1 MKRVFQVSEITTLC
15 NELKTLLN
23 GCKTHIANMKTYAD
37 QADEALAEVPSEV
50 RYYGAVSSV
59 SQLRSA
65 LKTEKI
71 EEALTK
77 LENCRQRACE
87 LIPAADS
94 DYAAQTRELMR
105 VTKNLQTLL
114 EEMEQFLIHTPLTTD
129 YSAFKKA
136 FEEVQAR
143 WNKVTENAA
152 TAVEK
157 LMANIKGA
165 ETICHAFSKDPVN
178 LSTGNFIYDRTDLEV
193 VGREP
198 FVFRRFYNA
207 INGRE
212 GVLGRDWNHNYEV
225 HLEFMDGE
233 AVLLREDGKE
243 ERFFWEKDR
252 YLSLFAS
259 EGTLEK
265 AEDGYTYRTR
275 EQKVYRFD
283 REGMCLETETLLG
296 SLVTFTYEE
305 GSPFRLVK
313 AEKDTG
319 EFFSFSYDAEGKLER
334 VQDHTGRSL
343 SYKYQ
348 GGLLKEVTLPDGNT
362 FRYGYTPQGKLEHVE
377 NQRGIV
383 TVENF
388 FDEEHRTTLQKFPDG
403 TQMSYV
409 YDAEKKTVELTERN
423 GSRVTY
429 VHDDKYR
436 DVKHIHS
443 NGEERFAYNQN
454 NQKTLYVDRLGNKT
468 QYAYDPAGNL
478 VRVIDALGNKTE
490 ILYGKKNQP
499 TGIRIN
505 GKDKLCGE
513 YDAQGRLVKTKD
525 ALGNEVEITYTVSG
539 WPQTIQQ
546 ADKSRISLSY
556 DARGNITAIEDAQGN
571 VTRYVYDA
579 LNRMVESTDGKGNV
593 TRYTYDVMGN
603 VTCVENAEGNC
614 QSYEYNASGK
624 VTKVTDFD
632 GASIQREYNV
642 LNRPSKIIDKEGR
655 ETLLAYDSMWNLAR
669 VTTPDGARTTYL
681 YNEENLLSRIKYA
694 DGAVVRYTY
703 DANGNRI
710 GEEDENGSKTTFVY
724 DALGRVVEV
733 NGEEGLHYAY
743 RYDGEGNLIEAKDAL
758 GNTVSMEYDGNGN
771 LVKETNALGE
781 SRRYTYT
788 PLGDVESITDEAGR
802 KMVYRYLRGG
812 QVAGIRH
819 PDDTEET
826 FTYDANGNLETHTL
840 ATGFVL
846 TYGYDSMDR
855 ITEITGSE
863 GEKKS
868 YTYDA
873 LGNVTSM
880 TDGEGNTTRYAYTLS
895 GQLAKVTDALG
906 NETEYQYDACDRLI
920 EIRQYGAEGSLKED
934 TEGSGMD
941 TDLLEAE
948 KQNGRNRLCQVT
960 RYTRDLRGQVTETRD
975 ALGQREVY
983 TYDKKGQLLSKLDKE
998 GYLTKYAYTKQGD
1011 LSGIQYA
1018 DGREVKLS
1026 YNPLRQLLEV
1036 QDWLGSTK
1044 ITPDALGRAQKVQ
1057 YPDGREVSYTYGK
1070 AGERRSITYPDGKT
1084 VFYGYDEQLRLSE
1097 LKEGDSVITYV
1108 YDPLGRLCEKQ
1119 FPNGTKTTYA
1129 YDRKDQL
1136 TELVHRDQEGILD
1149 RYTYLYDFLGNKTR
1163 ITKERRGLEQESG
1176 SYTYGYDAL
1185 GRLSEI
1191 QKDGQMQ
1198 TRYGYDAFGN
1208 RTWKEESG
1216 ERTSYQYNVINQMV
1230 SERHGELLKAY
1241 RYDKRGNLTG
1251 ILENGAWKKQYVYGA
1266 INRLEEAVD
1275 ATGKQA
1281 RYQYNGLG
1289 HRVGKQEGVL
1299 PKEKLEKLDPQ
1310 SRIGMEIG
1318 NSRQITYTLDLTRQY
1333 YNLLE
1338 RTEENRSQRYFWDG
1352 NVAAYEE
1359 NGERNYY
1366 LQDELGSPLR
1376 IEDSAGNLRENY
1388 GYGAFGEDLYQ
1399 NQGKIQPFG
1408 YTGYQRDPVAGTYYA
1423 QAREYLTENGRF
1435 AGQDLIAGFMDMP
1448 FSMNRYSYCFNS
1460 SLILIDYNGC
1470 FAVLATLGAMALG
1483 ALAGSAINA
1492 SVKVV
1497 TEYVEVKRGE
1507 KEKID
1512 WGEVAGAAA
1521 EGAIIGGV
1529 SALPIT
1535 GPLITAVTTIG
1546 TGAVAAG
1553 TKSTVTQL
1561 VNNQPI
1567 DYNKVVE
1574 DAMIGGVTSGIFYG
1588 IGKIKDVGKIK
1599 LAGKT
1604 QGVNTKDLYKQKL
1617 NEVASKQE
1625 QIKGAIAAT
1634 GRTSPHRK
1642 RQLAALKKEA
1652 LNLMKKYGKAEVI
1665 GILKDNQK
1673 KTLEALLGIKM
1684 TNTLLEEILEVYI
1697 PLYDNKVTPEE
1708 YFEQNFGKLCNK
1720 EISCPS

>member
-23 GCKTHIANMKTYAD
+23 GCKTHISNMKTYAE
-37 QADEALAEVPSEV
+37 QADEALAEVPGEV
-50 RYYGAVSSV
+50 RHYGAVYSV
-59 SQLRSA
+59 SELRSA

-87 LIPAADS
+87 LIPAADT
-94 DYAAQTRELMR
+94 DYAAQTRELMG

-143 WNKVTENAA
+143 WNKVTENAEKV
-152 TAVEK
+152 VEK

-165 ETICHAFSKDPVN
+165 EAICHAFSKDPVN

-193 VGREP
+193 GGREP

-225 HLEFMDGE
+225 HLEFTDGE

-259 EGTLEK
+259 EGVLEK
-265 AEDGYTYRTR
+265 AEEGYAYRTR

-296 SLVTFTYEE
+296 SLITFTYEE

-334 VQDHTGRSL
+334 VEDHTGRSVA
-343 SYKYQ
+343 YRYQ
-348 GGLLKEVTLPDGNT
+348 GELLKEVTLPDENT
-362 FRYGYTPQGKLEHVE
+362 FRYGYTPQGKLEQVE
-377 NQRGIV
+377 NPRGIV

-409 YDAEKKTVELTERN
+409 YDEEKRTVELTERN

-443 NGEERFAYNQN
+443 NGEERFAYNRN

-490 ILYGKKNQP
+490 IRYGEKNQP
-499 TGIRIN
+499 TGIKIN

-513 YDAQGRLVKTKD
+513 YDAQGRLVKTRD
-525 ALGNEVEITYTVSG
+525 ALGNEVEITYTEAG
-539 WPQTIQQ
+539 WPQTILQ
-546 ADKSRISLSY
+546 ADKSRITLSY
-556 DARGNITAIEDAQGN
+556 DAKGNITAIEDAQGN
-571 VTRYVYDA
+571 MTRYGYDT

-593 TRYTYDVMGN
+593 TKYAYDAMGN

-624 VTKVTDFD
+624 VTKITDFD
-632 GASIQREYNV
+632 GESIQREYNV
-642 LNRPSKIIDKEGR
+642 LNRPSKIVDKEGR
-655 ETLLAYDSMWNLAR
+655 ETLLSYDSMWNLAR

-694 DGAVVRYTY
+694 DGAVIRYTY

-710 GEEDENGSKTTFVY
+710 GEEDENGAKTTFVY

-743 RYDGEGNLIEAKDAL
+743 RYDGEGNLIEAEDAL

-781 SRRYTYT
+781 RRCYAYT

-802 KMVYRYLRGG
+802 KTVYRYFPGG
-812 QVAGIRH
+812 QLAGNQH
-819 PDDTEET
+819 PDGTEEA

-855 ITEITGSE
+855 IVEIMGSE

-920 EIRQYGAEGSLKED
+920 EIRQYGAEGSLKE
-934 TEGSGMD
+934 EVERSGMD
-941 TDLLEAE
+941 AEFLEAE
-948 KQNGRNRLCQVT
+948 RQNGRNRLCQIT
-960 RYTRDLRGQVTETRD
+960 RYTRDLRGQVTETQD
-975 ALGQREVY
+975 ALGQKETY

-1018 DGREVKLS
+1018 DGKEVKLS
-1026 YNPLRQLLEV
+1026 YNPLRQLLEI

-1044 ITPDALGRAQKVQ
+1044 ITPDALGRAKKVQ

-1070 AGERRSITYPDGKT
+1070 AGERKSITCPDGKT

-1097 LKEGDSVITYV
+1097 LKEGDSIITYG
-1108 YDPLGRLCEKQ
+1108 YDPVGRLCEKQ
-1119 FPNGTKTTYA
+1119 FPNGTKTTYR

-1136 TELVHRDQEGILD
+1136 TELVHQDQEGILD
-1149 RYTYLYDFLGNKTR
+1149 RYTYLYDLLGNK
-1163 ITKERRGLEQESG
+1163 IGIIKERRGLERESG

-1198 TRYGYDAFGN
+1198 TRYDYDAFGN
-1208 RTWKEESG
+1208 RTWKEEKG
-1216 ERTSYQYNVINQMV
+1216 ERTSYQYNALNQMV
-1230 SERHGELLKAY
+1230 SERQGKTRREY
-1241 RYDKRGNLTG
+1241 GYDKRGNLTS

-1266 INRLEEAVD
+1266 MNRMEEAVD
-1275 ATGKQA
+1275 AAGKQA

-1289 HRVGKQEGVL
+1289 HRVGKQEGII

-1333 YNLLE
+1333 HNLLE
-1338 RTEENRSQRYFWDG
+1338 KTEESRSQRYFWDG

-1376 IEDSAGNLRENY
+1376 IEDSAGNLKESY

-1399 NQGKIQPFG
+1399 NQGEKQPFG
-1408 YTGYQRDPVAGTYYA
+1408 YTGYQRDEIAGTYYA
-1423 QAREYLTENGRF
+1423 QAREYLSGKGRF
-1435 AGQDLIAGFMDMP
+1435 AGQDLIAGRINAPELFNRYVYCYHSP
-1448 FSMNRYSYCFNS
+1448 FSCKDLDGKKPVSVNTPVEEECNHGYYSEAFYGNIEGPHIN
-1460 SLILIDYNGC
+1460 LQLMDYFYGADYINGEIENKGKKDIGVELVDIAGGMGKFGYKDSKGFWQGKYGMEC
-1470 FAVLATLGAMALG
+1470 VHGDIKLGASNDYVGAKAQGTCVTIAGEVRILEIFGKKIYIGGSLDIFSLG
-1483 ALAGSAINA
+1483 AKAGWD
-1492 SVKVV
+1492 
-1497 TEYVEVKRGE
+1497 VEKKKLELGLSLGV
-1507 KEKID
+1507 
-1512 WGEVAGAAA
+1512 GA
-1521 EGAIIGGV
+1521 
-1529 SALPIT
+1529 
-1535 GPLITAVTTIG
+1535 
-1546 TGAVAAG
+1546 
-1553 TKSTVTQL
+1553 
-1561 VNNQPI
+1561 
-1567 DYNKVVE
+1567 
-1574 DAMIGGVTSGIFYG
+1574 GVTIRWE
-1588 IGKIKDVGKIK
+1588 D
-1599 LAGKT
+1599 
-1604 QGVNTKDLYKQKL
+1604 
-1617 NEVASKQE
+1617 
-1625 QIKGAIAAT
+1625 
-1634 GRTSPHRK
+1634 
-1642 RQLAALKKEA
+1642 
-1652 LNLMKKYGKAEVI
+1652 
-1665 GILKDNQK
+1665 
-1673 KTLEALLGIKM
+1673 
-1684 TNTLLEEILEVYI
+1684 EECS
-1697 PLYDNKVTPEE
+1697 D
-1708 YFEQNFGKLCNK
+1708 
-1720 EISCPS
+1720 

>member
-23 GCKTHIANMKTYAD
+23 GCKTHISNMKTYAE
-37 QADEALAEVPSEV
+37 QADEALAEVPGEV
-50 RYYGAVSSV
+50 RHYGAVSSV
-59 SQLRSA
+59 SELRSA
-65 LKTEKI
+65 LKTEKM

-87 LIPAADS
+87 LIPAADT
-94 DYAAQTRELMR
+94 DYAAQTRELMG

-143 WNKVTENAA
+143 WNKVTENAEK
-152 TAVEK
+152 AVEK

-193 VGREP
+193 GGREP

-212 GVLGRDWNHNYEV
+212 GVLGKDWNHNYEV
-225 HLEFMDGE
+225 HLEFTDGE

-296 SLVTFTYEE
+296 GRVTFTYETE
-305 GSPFRLVK
+305 APFHLVK

-319 EFFSFSYDAEGKLER
+319 EFFAFSYGADGMLER
-334 VQDHTGRSL
+334 VEDHVGRCL
-343 SYKYQ
+343 SYQYQ

-362 FRYGYTPQGKLEHVE
+362 FRYGYTPQGKLEQVE
-377 NQRGIV
+377 NPRGIV

-409 YDAEKKTVELTERN
+409 YDAEKKAVELTERN
-423 GSRVTY
+423 GSRVIY

-490 ILYGKKNQP
+490 IRYGEKNQP

-513 YDAQGRLVKTKD
+513 YDAQGRLVKTRD
-525 ALGNEVEITYTVSG
+525 ALGNEVEITYTASG

-556 DARGNITAIEDAQGN
+556 DAKGNITAIEDALGN
-571 VTRYVYDA
+571 VTRYAYDA

-593 TRYTYDVMGN
+593 TKYAYDVMGN
-603 VTCVENAEGNC
+603 VTCVENAEGNR

-655 ETLLAYDSMWNLAR
+655 ETLLTYDSMWNLAR
-669 VTTPDGARTTYL
+669 VTASDGARTTYL

-710 GEEDENGSKTTFVY
+710 GEEDENGAKTTFVY
-724 DALGRVVEV
+724 DALGRAVEV
-733 NGEEGLHYAY
+733 TGEEGLHYAY
-743 RYDGEGNLIEAKDAL
+743 RYDGEGNLIEAEDAL

-781 SRRYTYT
+781 SRHYTYT

-802 KMVYRYLRGG
+802 TTCYQYQKGG
-812 QVAGIRH
+812 LLEKIQYSDG
-819 PDDTEET
+819 TEEA

-846 TYGYDSMDR
+846 RYGYDSMDR

-906 NETEYQYDACDRLI
+906 NETQYRYDACDRLI
-920 EIRQYGAEGSLKED
+920 EICQYGEKADQEF
-934 TEGSGMD
+934 
-941 TDLLEAE
+941 LEAE
-948 KQNGRNRLCQVT
+948 ERNRRGRRCQVT
-960 RYTRDLRGQVTETRD
+960 RYHRDIRGQITEVTDAMGQKET
-975 ALGQREVY
+975 Y
-983 TYDKKGQLLSKLDKE
+983 TYDKKGQLLGKLDKE

-1026 YNPLRQLLEV
+1026 YNPLRQLTEI

-1044 ITPDALGRAQKVQ
+1044 ITPDALGRAEKVQ

-1070 AGERRSITYPDGKT
+1070 AGERRSLTYPDGKT
-1084 VFYGYDEQLRLSE
+1084 VFYGYDEQFRLSE
-1097 LKEGDSVITYV
+1097 LKEGDSIITYG
-1108 YDPLGRLCEKQ
+1108 YDPVGRLCEKQ
-1119 FPNGTKTTYA
+1119 FPNGTKTTYR
-1129 YDRKDQL
+1129 YDRKDQV
-1136 TELVHRDQEGILD
+1136 TELVHRDKEGILD
-1149 RYTYLYDFLGNKTR
+1149 RYTYLYDLLGNKTG

-1191 QKDGQMQ
+1191 QKDGKVQ
-1198 TRYGYDAFGN
+1198 TQYGYDAFGN
-1208 RTWKEESG
+1208 RIWKEESR
-1216 ERTSYQYNVINQMV
+1216 ERTSYQYNDLNQMV
-1230 SERHGELLKAY
+1230 SERQGEIRKEY
-1241 RYDKRGNLTG
+1241 GYDKRGNLTS
-1251 ILENGAWKKQYVYGA
+1251 ILENGTWKKQYVYGA

-1275 ATGKQA
+1275 AAGKQA

-1310 SRIGMEIG
+1310 RRIGMEIG
-1318 NSRQITYTLDLTRQY
+1318 NSRQITYALDLTRQY
-1333 YNLLE
+1333 HNLLE
-1338 RTEENRSQRYFWDG
+1338 RTEESKSQRYFWDG

-1376 IEDSAGNLRENY
+1376 IEDSAGTLLESY

-1408 YTGYQRDPVAGTYYA
+1408 YTGYQRDEVSGTYYA
-1423 QAREYLTENGRF
+1423 QAREYLAESGRF
-1435 AGQDLIAGFMDMP
+1435 AGQDIMTGTVKYPETFNLYKYSFNQPLKYIDPSGETEEEFCENISTA
-1448 FSMNRYSYCFNS
+1448 FSRYGEQFIESVSSPQNWGLWALDGSFAALEVYKQITKHIPQFKTNANNKTLVNISDSVNYKGGRGGVRRISKAKLLQQDSSLGEAYRTQMKLDKLSKGLVCLNGAVSFISEYNSNPDLSVKEKIVNS
-1460 SLILIDYNGC
+1460 SVEATWSIGSSVAIGSALGSLLPGAGTIVGAIGGFVVGTAASILIDGIAKTKW
-1470 FAVLATLGAMALG
+1470 FDG
-1483 ALAGSAINA
+1483 
-1492 SVKVV
+1492 
-1497 TEYVEVKRGE
+1497 
-1507 KEKID
+1507 
-1512 WGEVAGAAA
+1512 
-1521 EGAIIGGV
+1521 
-1529 SALPIT
+1529 
-1535 GPLITAVTTIG
+1535 
-1546 TGAVAAG
+1546 G
-1553 TKSTVTQL
+1553 TKSVL
-1561 VNNQPI
+1561 
-1567 DYNKVVE
+1567 DYVKQGVNKVV
-1574 DAMIGGVTSGIFYG
+1574 DG
-1588 IGKIKDVGKIK
+1588 IGDAFSG
-1599 LAGKT
+1599 
-1604 QGVNTKDLYKQKL
+1604 
-1617 NEVASKQE
+1617 
-1625 QIKGAIAAT
+1625 
-1634 GRTSPHRK
+1634 
-1642 RQLAALKKEA
+1642 
-1652 LNLMKKYGKAEVI
+1652 
-1665 GILKDNQK
+1665 
-1673 KTLEALLGIKM
+1673 
-1684 TNTLLEEILEVYI
+1684 
-1697 PLYDNKVTPEE
+1697 
-1708 YFEQNFGKLCNK
+1708 FG
-1720 EISCPS
+1720 EFVFG

>member
-23 GCKTHIANMKTYAD
+23 GCKTHISNMKTYAE
-37 QADEALAEVPSEV
+37 QADEALAEVPGEV
-50 RYYGAVSSV
+50 RHYGAVYSV
-59 SQLRSA
+59 SELRSA

-71 EEALTK
+71 EDALTK
-77 LENCRQRACE
+77 LENCRVRACE
-87 LIPAADS
+87 LIPAADT
-94 DYAAQTRELMR
+94 DYAAQTRELVG

-143 WNKVTENAA
+143 WNKVTENAEKV
-152 TAVEK
+152 VEK

-165 ETICHAFSKDPVN
+165 ETICHVFSKDPVN

-193 VGREP
+193 GGREP

-207 INGRE
+207 INDRS
-212 GVLGRDWNHNYEV
+212 GVLGKDWNHNYEV
-225 HLEFMDGE
+225 HLEFTDGE

-296 SLVTFTYEE
+296 GRVTFTYETE
-305 GSPFRLVK
+305 APFHLVK

-319 EFFSFSYDAEGKLER
+319 EFFAFSYGADGMLER
-334 VQDHTGRSL
+334 VEDHVGRCL
-343 SYKYQ
+343 SYQYQ

-362 FRYGYTPQGKLEHVE
+362 FRYGYTPQGKLEQVE

-403 TQMSYV
+403 TRMSYV
-409 YDAEKKTVELTERN
+409 YDAEKKAVELTERN
-423 GSRVTY
+423 GSRVIY

-490 ILYGKKNQP
+490 IRYGEKNQP

-513 YDAQGRLVKTKD
+513 YDAQGRLVKTRD
-525 ALGNEVEITYTVSG
+525 ALGNEVEITYTASG

-556 DARGNITAIEDAQGN
+556 DAKGNITAIEDALGN
-571 VTRYVYDA
+571 VTRYAYDA

-593 TRYTYDVMGN
+593 TKYAYDVMGN
-603 VTCVENAEGNC
+603 VTCVENAEGNR

-655 ETLLAYDSMWNLAR
+655 ETLLTYDSMWNLAR
-669 VTTPDGARTTYL
+669 VTASDGARTTYL

-710 GEEDENGSKTTFVY
+710 GEEDENGAKTTFVY
-724 DALGRVVEV
+724 DALGRAVEV
-733 NGEEGLHYAY
+733 TGEEGLHYAY
-743 RYDGEGNLIEAKDAL
+743 RYDGEGNLIEAEDAL

-781 SRRYTYT
+781 SRHYTYT

-802 KMVYRYLRGG
+802 TTCYQYQKGG
-812 QVAGIRH
+812 LLEKIQYSDG
-819 PDDTEET
+819 TEEA

-846 TYGYDSMDR
+846 RYGYDSMDR

-906 NETEYQYDACDRLI
+906 NETQYRYDACDRLI
-920 EIRQYGAEGSLKED
+920 EICQYGEKADQEF
-934 TEGSGMD
+934 
-941 TDLLEAE
+941 LEAE
-948 KQNGRNRLCQVT
+948 ERNRRGRRCQVT
-960 RYTRDLRGQVTETRD
+960 RYHRDIRGQITEVTDAMGQKET
-975 ALGQREVY
+975 Y
-983 TYDKKGQLLSKLDKE
+983 TYDKKGQLLGKLDKE

-1026 YNPLRQLLEV
+1026 YNPLRQLTEI

-1044 ITPDALGRAQKVQ
+1044 ITPDALGRAEKVQ

-1070 AGERRSITYPDGKT
+1070 AGERRSLTYPDGKT
-1084 VFYGYDEQLRLSE
+1084 VFYGYDEQFRLSE
-1097 LKEGDSVITYV
+1097 LKEGDSIITYG
-1108 YDPLGRLCEKQ
+1108 YDPVGRLCEKQ
-1119 FPNGTKTTYA
+1119 FPNGTKTTYR
-1129 YDRKDQL
+1129 YDRKDQV
-1136 TELVHRDQEGILD
+1136 TELVHRDKEGILD
-1149 RYTYLYDFLGNKTR
+1149 RYTYLYDLLGNKTG

-1191 QKDGQMQ
+1191 QKDGKVQ
-1198 TRYGYDAFGN
+1198 TQYGYDAFGN
-1208 RTWKEESG
+1208 RIWKEESR
-1216 ERTSYQYNVINQMV
+1216 ERTSYQYNGLNQMV
-1230 SERHGELLKAY
+1230 SERQGEIRKEY
-1241 RYDKRGNLTG
+1241 GYDKRGNLTS
-1251 ILENGAWKKQYVYGA
+1251 ILENGTWKKQYVYGA

-1275 ATGKQA
+1275 AAGKQA

-1310 SRIGMEIG
+1310 NRIGMEIG
-1318 NSRQITYTLDLTRQY
+1318 NSRQITYALDLTRQY
-1333 YNLLE
+1333 HNLLE
-1338 RTEENRSQRYFWDG
+1338 RTEESKSQRYFWDG

-1376 IEDSAGNLRENY
+1376 IEDSAGTLLESY

-1408 YTGYQRDPVAGTYYA
+1408 YTGYQRDEVSGTYYA
-1423 QAREYLTENGRF
+1423 QAREYLAESGRF
-1435 AGQDLIAGFMDMP
+1435 AGQDIMTGTVKYPETFNLYKYSFNQPLKYIDPSGETEEEFCENISTA
-1448 FSMNRYSYCFNS
+1448 FSRYGEQFIESVSSPQNWGLWALDGSFAALEVYKQITKHIPQFKTNANNKTLVNISDSVNYKGGRGGVRRISKAKLLQQDSSLGEAYRTQMKLDKLSKGLVCLNGAVSFISEYNSNPDLSVKEKIVNS
-1460 SLILIDYNGC
+1460 SVEATWSIGSSVAIGSALGSLLPGAGTIVGAIGGFVVGTAASILIDGIAKTKW
-1470 FAVLATLGAMALG
+1470 FDG
-1483 ALAGSAINA
+1483 
-1492 SVKVV
+1492 
-1497 TEYVEVKRGE
+1497 
-1507 KEKID
+1507 
-1512 WGEVAGAAA
+1512 
-1521 EGAIIGGV
+1521 
-1529 SALPIT
+1529 
-1535 GPLITAVTTIG
+1535 
-1546 TGAVAAG
+1546 G
-1553 TKSTVTQL
+1553 TKSVL
-1561 VNNQPI
+1561 
-1567 DYNKVVE
+1567 DYVKQGVNKVV
-1574 DAMIGGVTSGIFYG
+1574 DG
-1588 IGKIKDVGKIK
+1588 IGDAFSG
-1599 LAGKT
+1599 
-1604 QGVNTKDLYKQKL
+1604 
-1617 NEVASKQE
+1617 
-1625 QIKGAIAAT
+1625 
-1634 GRTSPHRK
+1634 
-1642 RQLAALKKEA
+1642 
-1652 LNLMKKYGKAEVI
+1652 
-1665 GILKDNQK
+1665 
-1673 KTLEALLGIKM
+1673 
-1684 TNTLLEEILEVYI
+1684 
-1697 PLYDNKVTPEE
+1697 
-1708 YFEQNFGKLCNK
+1708 FG
-1720 EISCPS
+1720 EFVFG

>member
-23 GCKTHIANMKTYAD
+23 GCKTHISNMKTYAE
-37 QADEALAEVPSEV
+37 QADEALAEVPGEV
-50 RYYGAVSSV
+50 RHYGAVYSV
-59 SQLRSA
+59 SELRSA

-71 EEALTK
+71 EDALTK
-77 LENCRQRACE
+77 LENCRVRACE
-87 LIPAADS
+87 LIPAADT
-94 DYAAQTRELMR
+94 DYAAQTRELMG

-143 WNKVTENAA
+143 WNKVTENAEK
-152 TAVEK
+152 AVEK

-165 ETICHAFSKDPVN
+165 ETICHVFSKDPVN

-193 VGREP
+193 GGREA

-207 INGRE
+207 INDRS
-212 GVLGRDWNHNYEV
+212 GVLGKDWNHNYEV
-225 HLEFMDGE
+225 HLEFTDGE

-296 SLVTFTYEE
+296 GRVTFTYETE
-305 GSPFRLVK
+305 APFRLVK

-319 EFFSFSYDAEGKLER
+319 EFFAFSYGADGMLER
-334 VQDHTGRSL
+334 VEDHVGRCL
-343 SYKYQ
+343 SYQYQ

-362 FRYGYTPQGKLEHVE
+362 FRYGYTPQGKLEQVE
-377 NQRGIV
+377 NPRGIV

-409 YDAEKKTVELTERN
+409 YDAEKKAVELTERN
-423 GSRVTY
+423 GSRVIY

-490 ILYGKKNQP
+490 IRYGEKNQP

-513 YDAQGRLVKTKD
+513 YDAQGRLVKTRD
-525 ALGNEVEITYTVSG
+525 ALGNEVEITYTASG

-556 DARGNITAIEDAQGN
+556 DAKGNITAIEDALGN
-571 VTRYVYDA
+571 VTRYAYDA

-593 TRYTYDVMGN
+593 TKYAYDVMGN
-603 VTCVENAEGNC
+603 VTCVENAEGNR

-655 ETLLAYDSMWNLAR
+655 ETLLTYDSMWNLAR
-669 VTTPDGARTTYL
+669 VTAPDGARTTYL

-703 DANGNRI
+703 DGNGNRT
-710 GEEDENGSKTTFVY
+710 GEEDENGAKTTFVY

-743 RYDGEGNLIEAKDAL
+743 RYDGEGNLIEAEDAL

-771 LVKETNALGE
+771 LVKETNVLGE
-781 SRRYTYT
+781 SRHYTYT

-802 KMVYRYLRGG
+802 TTCYQYQKGG
-812 QVAGIRH
+812 LLEKIQYSDG
-819 PDDTEET
+819 TEEA

-846 TYGYDSMDR
+846 RYGYDSMDR

-906 NETEYQYDACDRLI
+906 NETQYRYDACDRLI
-920 EIRQYGAEGSLKED
+920 EICQYGEKADQEF
-934 TEGSGMD
+934 
-941 TDLLEAE
+941 LEAE
-948 KQNGRNRLCQVT
+948 ERNRRGRRCQVT
-960 RYTRDLRGQVTETRD
+960 RHHRDIRGQITEVTDAMGQKET
-975 ALGQREVY
+975 Y
-983 TYDKKGQLLSKLDKE
+983 TYDKKGQLLGKLDKE

-1026 YNPLRQLLEV
+1026 YNPLRQLTEI

-1044 ITPDALGRAQKVQ
+1044 ITPDALGRAEKVQ

-1070 AGERRSITYPDGKT
+1070 AGERRSLTYPDGKT
-1084 VFYGYDEQLRLSE
+1084 VFYGYDEQFRLSE
-1097 LKEGDSVITYV
+1097 LKEGDSIITYG
-1108 YDPLGRLCEKQ
+1108 YDPVGRLCEKQ
-1119 FPNGTKTTYA
+1119 FPNGTKTTYR
-1129 YDRKDQL
+1129 YDRKDQV
-1136 TELVHRDQEGILD
+1136 TELVHRDKEGILD
-1149 RYTYLYDFLGNKTR
+1149 RYTYLYDLLGNKTG

-1191 QKDGQMQ
+1191 QKDGKVQ
-1198 TRYGYDAFGN
+1198 TQYGYDAFGN
-1208 RTWKEESG
+1208 RIWKEESR
-1216 ERTSYQYNVINQMV
+1216 ERTSYQYNDLNQMV
-1230 SERHGELLKAY
+1230 SERQGEIRKEY
-1241 RYDKRGNLTG
+1241 GYDKRGNLTS
-1251 ILENGAWKKQYVYGA
+1251 ILENGTWKKQYVYGA

-1275 ATGKQA
+1275 AAGKQA

-1310 SRIGMEIG
+1310 RRIGMEIG
-1318 NSRQITYTLDLTRQY
+1318 NSRQITYALDLTRQY
-1333 YNLLE
+1333 HNLLE
-1338 RTEENRSQRYFWDG
+1338 RTEESKSQRYFWDG

-1376 IEDSAGNLRENY
+1376 IEDSAGTLLESY

-1408 YTGYQRDPVAGTYYA
+1408 YTGYQRDEVSGTYYA
-1423 QAREYLTENGRF
+1423 QAREYLAESGRF
-1435 AGQDLIAGFMDMP
+1435 AGQDIMTGTVKYPETFNLYKYSFNQPLKYIDPSGETEEEFCENISTA
-1448 FSMNRYSYCFNS
+1448 FSRYGEQFIESVSSPQNWGLWALDGSFAALEVYKQITKHIPQFKTNANNKTLVNISDSVNYKGGRGGVRRISKAKLLQQDSSLGEAYRTQMKLDKLSKGLVCLNGAVSFISEYNSNPDLSVKEKIVNS
-1460 SLILIDYNGC
+1460 SVEATWSIGSSVAIGSALGSLLPGAGTIVGAIGGFVVGTAASILIDGIAKTKW
-1470 FAVLATLGAMALG
+1470 FDG
-1483 ALAGSAINA
+1483 
-1492 SVKVV
+1492 
-1497 TEYVEVKRGE
+1497 
-1507 KEKID
+1507 
-1512 WGEVAGAAA
+1512 
-1521 EGAIIGGV
+1521 
-1529 SALPIT
+1529 
-1535 GPLITAVTTIG
+1535 
-1546 TGAVAAG
+1546 G
-1553 TKSTVTQL
+1553 TKSVL
-1561 VNNQPI
+1561 
-1567 DYNKVVE
+1567 DYVKQGVNKVV
-1574 DAMIGGVTSGIFYG
+1574 DG
-1588 IGKIKDVGKIK
+1588 IGDAFSG
-1599 LAGKT
+1599 
-1604 QGVNTKDLYKQKL
+1604 
-1617 NEVASKQE
+1617 
-1625 QIKGAIAAT
+1625 
-1634 GRTSPHRK
+1634 
-1642 RQLAALKKEA
+1642 
-1652 LNLMKKYGKAEVI
+1652 
-1665 GILKDNQK
+1665 
-1673 KTLEALLGIKM
+1673 
-1684 TNTLLEEILEVYI
+1684 
-1697 PLYDNKVTPEE
+1697 
-1708 YFEQNFGKLCNK
+1708 FG
-1720 EISCPS
+1720 EFVFG

>member
-23 GCKTHIANMKTYAD
+23 GCKTHISNMKTYAE
-37 QADEALAEVPSEV
+37 QADEALAEVPGEV
-50 RYYGAVSSV
+50 RHYGAVYSV
-59 SQLRSA
+59 SELRSA

-71 EEALTK
+71 EDALTK
-77 LENCRQRACE
+77 LENCRVRACE
-87 LIPAADS
+87 LIPAADT
-94 DYAAQTRELMR
+94 DYAAQTRELMG

-143 WNKVTENAA
+143 WNKVTENAEKV
-152 TAVEK
+152 VEK

-193 VGREP
+193 GGREP

-212 GVLGRDWNHNYEV
+212 GVLGKDWNHNYEV
-225 HLEFMDGE
+225 HLEFTDGE

-296 SLVTFTYEE
+296 GRVTFTYETE
-305 GSPFRLVK
+305 APFHLVK

-319 EFFSFSYDAEGKLER
+319 EFFAFSYGADGMLER
-334 VQDHTGRSL
+334 VEDHVGRCL
-343 SYKYQ
+343 SYQYQ

-362 FRYGYTPQGKLEHVE
+362 FRYGYTPQGKLEQVE

-403 TQMSYV
+403 TRMSYV
-409 YDAEKKTVELTERN
+409 YDAEKKAVELTERN
-423 GSRVTY
+423 GSRVIY

-490 ILYGKKNQP
+490 IRYGEKNQP
-499 TGIRIN
+499 TGIKIN

-513 YDAQGRLVKTKD
+513 YDAQGRLVKTRD
-525 ALGNEVEITYTVSG
+525 ALGNEVEITYTASG

-556 DARGNITAIEDAQGN
+556 DAKGNITAIEDALGN
-571 VTRYVYDA
+571 VTRYAYDA

-593 TRYTYDVMGN
+593 TKYAYDVMGN
-603 VTCVENAEGNC
+603 VTCVENAEGNR

-655 ETLLAYDSMWNLAR
+655 ETLLTYDSMWNLAR
-669 VTTPDGARTTYL
+669 VTASDGARTTYL

-710 GEEDENGSKTTFVY
+710 GEEDENGAKTTFVY
-724 DALGRVVEV
+724 DALGRAVEV
-733 NGEEGLHYAY
+733 TGEEGLHYAY
-743 RYDGEGNLIEAKDAL
+743 RYDGEGNLIEAEDAL

-781 SRRYTYT
+781 SRHYTYT

-802 KMVYRYLRGG
+802 TTCYQYQKGG
-812 QVAGIRH
+812 LLEKIQYSDG
-819 PDDTEET
+819 TEEA

-846 TYGYDSMDR
+846 RYGYDSMDR

-906 NETEYQYDACDRLI
+906 NETQYRYDACDRLI
-920 EIRQYGAEGSLKED
+920 EICQYGEKADQEF
-934 TEGSGMD
+934 
-941 TDLLEAE
+941 LEAE
-948 KQNGRNRLCQVT
+948 ERNRRGRRCQVT
-960 RYTRDLRGQVTETRD
+960 RYHRDIRGQITEVTDAMGQKET
-975 ALGQREVY
+975 Y
-983 TYDKKGQLLSKLDKE
+983 TYDKKGQLLGKLDKE

-1026 YNPLRQLLEV
+1026 YNPLRQLTEI

-1044 ITPDALGRAQKVQ
+1044 ITPDALGRAEKVQ

-1070 AGERRSITYPDGKT
+1070 AGERRSLTYPDGKT
-1084 VFYGYDEQLRLSE
+1084 VFYGYDEQFRLSE
-1097 LKEGDSVITYV
+1097 LKEGDSIITYG
-1108 YDPLGRLCEKQ
+1108 YDPVGRLCEKQ
-1119 FPNGTKTTYA
+1119 FPNGTKTTYR
-1129 YDRKDQL
+1129 YDRKDQV
-1136 TELVHRDQEGILD
+1136 TELVHRDKEGILD
-1149 RYTYLYDFLGNKTR
+1149 RYTYLYDLLGNKTG

-1191 QKDGQMQ
+1191 QKDGKVQ
-1198 TRYGYDAFGN
+1198 TQYGYDAFGN
-1208 RTWKEESG
+1208 RIWKEESR
-1216 ERTSYQYNVINQMV
+1216 ERTSYQYNDLNQMV
-1230 SERHGELLKAY
+1230 SERQGEIRKEY
-1241 RYDKRGNLTG
+1241 GYDKRGNLTS
-1251 ILENGAWKKQYVYGA
+1251 ILENGTWKKQYVYGA

-1275 ATGKQA
+1275 AAGKQA

-1310 SRIGMEIG
+1310 RRIGMEIG
-1318 NSRQITYTLDLTRQY
+1318 NSRQITYALDLTRQY
-1333 YNLLE
+1333 HNLLE
-1338 RTEENRSQRYFWDG
+1338 RTEESKSQRYFWDG

-1376 IEDSAGNLRENY
+1376 IEDSAGTLLESY

-1408 YTGYQRDPVAGTYYA
+1408 YTGYQRDEVSGTYYA
-1423 QAREYLTENGRF
+1423 QAREYLAESGRF
-1435 AGQDLIAGFMDMP
+1435 AGQDIMTGTVKYPETFNLYKYSFNQPLKYIDPSGETEEEFCENISTA
-1448 FSMNRYSYCFNS
+1448 FSRYGEQFIESVSSPQNWGLWALDGSFAALEVYKQITKHIPQFKTNANNKTLVNISDSVNYKGGRGGVRRISKAKLLQQDSSLGEAYRTQMKLDKLSKGLVCLNGAVSFISEYNSNPDLSVKEKIVNS
-1460 SLILIDYNGC
+1460 SVEATWSIGSSVAIGSALGSLLPGAGTIVGAIGGFVVGTAASILIDGIAKTKW
-1470 FAVLATLGAMALG
+1470 FDG
-1483 ALAGSAINA
+1483 
-1492 SVKVV
+1492 
-1497 TEYVEVKRGE
+1497 
-1507 KEKID
+1507 
-1512 WGEVAGAAA
+1512 
-1521 EGAIIGGV
+1521 
-1529 SALPIT
+1529 
-1535 GPLITAVTTIG
+1535 
-1546 TGAVAAG
+1546 G
-1553 TKSTVTQL
+1553 TKSVL
-1561 VNNQPI
+1561 
-1567 DYNKVVE
+1567 DYVKQGVNKVV
-1574 DAMIGGVTSGIFYG
+1574 DG
-1588 IGKIKDVGKIK
+1588 IGDAFSG
-1599 LAGKT
+1599 
-1604 QGVNTKDLYKQKL
+1604 
-1617 NEVASKQE
+1617 
-1625 QIKGAIAAT
+1625 
-1634 GRTSPHRK
+1634 
-1642 RQLAALKKEA
+1642 
-1652 LNLMKKYGKAEVI
+1652 
-1665 GILKDNQK
+1665 
-1673 KTLEALLGIKM
+1673 
-1684 TNTLLEEILEVYI
+1684 
-1697 PLYDNKVTPEE
+1697 
-1708 YFEQNFGKLCNK
+1708 FG
-1720 EISCPS
+1720 EFVFG

>member
-1 MKRVFQVSEITTLC
+1 MKRVFQVSEISTLC

-23 GCKTHIANMKTYAD
+23 GCKTHISNMKTYAE
-37 QADEALAEVPSEV
+37 QADEALAEVPGEV
-50 RYYGAVSSV
+50 RHYGAVSSV
-59 SQLRSA
+59 SELRSA
-65 LKTEKI
+65 LKTEKM

-87 LIPAADS
+87 LIPAADT
-94 DYAAQTRELMR
+94 DYAAQTRELMG

-114 EEMEQFLIHTPLTTD
+114 EEIEQFLIHTPLTTD

-193 VGREP
+193 GGREP

-212 GVLGRDWNHNYEV
+212 GVLGKDWNHNYEV
-225 HLEFMDGE
+225 HLEFTDGE

-296 SLVTFTYEE
+296 GRVTFTYETE
-305 GSPFRLVK
+305 APFRLVK

-319 EFFSFSYDAEGKLER
+319 EFFAFSYGADGMLER
-334 VQDHTGRSL
+334 VEDHTGRCL
-343 SYKYQ
+343 SYQYQ
-348 GGLLKEVTLPDGNT
+348 GGLLKEVRLPDGNT
-362 FRYGYTPQGKLEHVE
+362 FRYGYTPQGKLEQVE

-499 TGIRIN
+499 TGIKIN

-513 YDAQGRLVKTKD
+513 YDAQGRLVKTRD
-525 ALGNEVEITYTVSG
+525 ALGNEVEITYTASG

-556 DARGNITAIEDAQGN
+556 DAKGNITAIEDALGN
-571 VTRYVYDA
+571 VTRYAYDA

-593 TRYTYDVMGN
+593 TKYAYDVMGN
-603 VTCVENAEGNC
+603 VTCVENAEGNR

-655 ETLLAYDSMWNLAR
+655 ETLLTYDSMWNLAR
-669 VTTPDGARTTYL
+669 VTAPDGARTTYL

-710 GEEDENGSKTTFVY
+710 GEEDENGAKTTFVY
-724 DALGRVVEV
+724 DALGRAVEV
-733 NGEEGLHYAY
+733 TGEEGLHYAY
-743 RYDGEGNLIEAKDAL
+743 RYDGEGNLIEAEDAL

-781 SRRYTYT
+781 SRHYTYT

-802 KMVYRYLRGG
+802 TTCYQYQKGG
-812 QVAGIRH
+812 LLEKIQYSDG
-819 PDDTEET
+819 TEEA

-846 TYGYDSMDR
+846 RYGYDSMDR

-906 NETEYQYDACDRLI
+906 NETQYRYDACDRLI
-920 EIRQYGAEGSLKED
+920 EICQYGEKADQEF
-934 TEGSGMD
+934 
-941 TDLLEAE
+941 LEAE
-948 KQNGRNRLCQVT
+948 ERNRRGRRCQVT
-960 RYTRDLRGQVTETRD
+960 RYHRDIRGQITEVTDAMGQKET
-975 ALGQREVY
+975 Y
-983 TYDKKGQLLSKLDKE
+983 TYDKKGQLLGKLDKE

-1026 YNPLRQLLEV
+1026 YNPLRQLTEI

-1044 ITPDALGRAQKVQ
+1044 ITPDALGRAEKVQ

-1070 AGERRSITYPDGKT
+1070 AGERRSLTYPDGKT
-1084 VFYGYDEQLRLSE
+1084 VFYGYDEQFRLSE
-1097 LKEGDSVITYV
+1097 LKEGDSIITYG
-1108 YDPLGRLCEKQ
+1108 YDPVGRLCEKQ
-1119 FPNGTKTTYA
+1119 FPNGTKTTYR
-1129 YDRKDQL
+1129 YDRKDQV
-1136 TELVHRDQEGILD
+1136 TELVHRDKEGILD
-1149 RYTYLYDFLGNKTR
+1149 RYTYLYDLLGNKTG

-1191 QKDGQMQ
+1191 QKDGKVQ
-1198 TRYGYDAFGN
+1198 TQYGYDAFGN
-1208 RTWKEESG
+1208 RIWKEESR
-1216 ERTSYQYNVINQMV
+1216 ERTSYQYNDLNQMV
-1230 SERHGELLKAY
+1230 SERQGEIRKEY
-1241 RYDKRGNLTG
+1241 GYDKRGNLTS
-1251 ILENGAWKKQYVYGA
+1251 ILENGTWKKQYVYGA

-1275 ATGKQA
+1275 AAGKQA

-1352 NVAAYEE
+1352 NVAVYEE

-1376 IEDSAGNLRENY
+1376 IEDSAGNLRESY

-1399 NQGKIQPFG
+1399 NQGEIQPFG
-1408 YTGYQRDPVAGTYYA
+1408 YTGYQRDEIAGTYYA
-1423 QAREYLTENGRF
+1423 QAREYLAENGRF
-1435 AGQDLIAGFMDMP
+1435 AGQDLIVGFMDLP
-1448 FSMNRYSYCFNS
+1448 FSMNRYSYCFNAPMVLVDLDGEWP
-1460 SLILIDYNGC
+1460 SLSD
-1470 FAVLATLGAMALG
+1470 
-1483 ALAGSAINA
+1483 
-1492 SVKVV
+1492 
-1497 TEYVEVKRGE
+1497 
-1507 KEKID
+1507 
-1512 WGEVAGAAA
+1512 
-1521 EGAIIGGV
+1521 
-1529 SALPIT
+1529 
-1535 GPLITAVTTIG
+1535 
-1546 TGAVAAG
+1546 
-1553 TKSTVTQL
+1553 
-1561 VNNQPI
+1561 
-1567 DYNKVVE
+1567 
-1574 DAMIGGVTSGIFYG
+1574 
-1588 IGKIKDVGKIK
+1588 IGKGIQNGIKDVGNAINKGVQK
-1599 LAGKT
+1599 VWETGQKAVKT
-1604 QGVNTKDLYKQKL
+1604 AVDWVDEHKTELVAVGIMTGAVVAIASGGV
-1617 NEVASKQE
+1617 
-1625 QIKGAIAAT
+1625 IAAT
-1634 GRTSPHRK
+1634 VGAGVLIGGGIGGISNIVSGSGNFTNGFIGGSVNGFITVFGTTSLAINPFAANAAGGAMGSVLTDILNNKDLPLKEQKSTIEILISAIASSGTQAVIGGGLAKIWDKATLGRTIGNSK
-1642 RQLAALKKEA
+1642 GWDKMATIFWETLFSGGFSFSTGTIASILSGALGKKIVDG
-1652 LNLMKKYGKAEVI
+1652 NFMKNITE
-1665 GILKDNQK
+1665 
-1673 KTLEALLGIKM
+1673 
-1684 TNTLLEEILEVYI
+1684 LLEGCLE
-1697 PLYDNKVTPEE
+1697 
-1708 YFEQNFGKLCNK
+1708 
-1720 EISCPS
+1720 

>member
-15 NELKTLLN
+15 KELKTLLN

-37 QADEALAEVPSEV
+37 QADEALAEVPGEV
-50 RYYGAVSSV
+50 RHYGAIFSV
-59 SQLRSA
+59 SELRSA

-71 EEALTK
+71 EDALTK
-77 LENCRQRACE
+77 LENCRVRACE
-87 LIPAADS
+87 LIPAADT
-94 DYAAQTRELMR
+94 DYAAQTRELVG

-114 EEMEQFLIHTPLTTD
+114 EEMTQFLIHTPLTTD

-143 WNKVTENAA
+143 WNKVTEN
-152 TAVEK
+152 TEKAVEK

-165 ETICHAFSKDPVN
+165 ETICYAFSKDPVN

-193 VGREP
+193 GGREP
-198 FVFRRFYNA
+198 FAFRRFYNA

-225 HLEFMDGE
+225 HLEFTDGE

-259 EGTLEK
+259 EGVLEK
-265 AEDGYTYRTR
+265 AEEGYAYRTR

-334 VQDHTGRSL
+334 VEDHTGRSL

-362 FRYGYTPQGKLEHVE
+362 LRYGYTPQGKLEHVE

-409 YDAEKKTVELTERN
+409 YDEEKKSVELTERN

-468 QYAYDPAGNL
+468 QYAYDPVGNL

-490 ILYGKKNQP
+490 ILYREKNQP
-499 TGIRIN
+499 TGIKIN

-513 YDAQGRLVKTKD
+513 YDAQGRLVKTRD
-525 ALGNEVEITYTVSG
+525 ALGNEVEITYTTSG
-539 WPQTIQQ
+539 WPQTILQ
-546 ADKSRISLSY
+546 ADKSKITLSY

-593 TRYTYDVMGN
+593 TKYTYDVMGN

-655 ETLLAYDSMWNLAR
+655 ETLLTYDSMWNLAR
-669 VTTPDGARTTYL
+669 VTAPDGARTTYL

-710 GEEDENGSKTTFVY
+710 GEEDENGAKTTFVY

-743 RYDGEGNLIEAKDAL
+743 RYDGEGNLIEAEDAL
-758 GNTVSMEYDGNGN
+758 GNAVSMEYDGNGN
-771 LVKETNALGE
+771 LLKETNALGE
-781 SRRYTYT
+781 SRCYTYT

-802 KMVYRYLRGG
+802 TTCYQYQKGG
-812 QVAGIRH
+812 LLEKIQYSDG
-819 PDDTEET
+819 TEEA
-826 FTYDANGNLETHTL
+826 FTYDANGNLENHIL

-906 NETEYQYDACDRLI
+906 NETEYQYDVCDRLI
-920 EIRQYGAEGSLKED
+920 EIRQYGAEGSLKEN

-941 TDLLEAE
+941 ADLLEAE

-960 RYTRDLRGQVTETRD
+960 RYTRDLRGQVTETMD
-975 ALGQREVY
+975 ALGQKEVY

-1018 DGREVKLS
+1018 DGKEVKLS

-1097 LKEGDSVITYV
+1097 LKEGDSIITYA

-1136 TELVHRDQEGILD
+1136 TELVHSDKEGILD
-1149 RYTYLYDFLGNKTR
+1149 RYTYLYDLLGNKTG
-1163 ITKERRGLEQESG
+1163 ITKKRRGLEQESG

-1230 SERHGELLKAY
+1230 SEKHGEILRAY

-1275 ATGKQA
+1275 AAGKQA

-1289 HRVGKQEGVL
+1289 HRVGKQDGII

-1310 SRIGMEIG
+1310 NRIGMEIG

-1359 NGERNYY
+1359 NGEQNYY

-1376 IEDSAGNLRENY
+1376 IEDSAGNLRESY

-1408 YTGYQRDPVAGTYYA
+1408 YTGYQRDETAGTYYA

-1435 AGQDLIAGFMDMP
+1435 AGQDLIAGFTDLP
-1448 FSMNRYSYCFNS
+1448 FSMNRYSYCFNLPMVLVDLDGEWPNLS
-1460 SLILIDYNGC
+1460 DIGKGIQNGIKDVGNAINKGIQKVWKTGKKAVKTAVDWVDEHKTEIVAVGIMTGAVVAIASGGVIAATVGAGVLIGGGIGGISNIVSGSGNFTNGFIGGSVNGFITVFGTTSLAINPFAANAAGGAMGSVLTDILNNKDLPLKEQKSTIEILI
-1470 FAVLATLGAMALG
+1470 
-1483 ALAGSAINA
+1483 SAIA
-1492 SVKVV
+1492 SSG
-1497 TEYVEVKRGE
+1497 TQ
-1507 KEKID
+1507 
-1512 WGEVAGAAA
+1512 
-1521 EGAIIGGV
+1521 AIIGGGL
-1529 SALPIT
+1529 AKIWDKATL
-1535 GPLITAVTTIG
+1535 GRTIG
-1546 TGAVAAG
+1546 NSKGWDKMATIFWETLFSGGLSFSTGTIA
-1553 TKSTVTQL
+1553 SIL
-1561 VNNQPI
+1561 
-1567 DYNKVVE
+1567 
-1574 DAMIGGVTSGIFYG
+1574 SGAL
-1588 IGKIKDVGKIK
+1588 GKKIVD
-1599 LAGKT
+1599 G
-1604 QGVNTKDLYKQKL
+1604 NF
-1617 NEVASKQE
+1617 
-1625 QIKGAIAAT
+1625 
-1634 GRTSPHRK
+1634 
-1642 RQLAALKKEA
+1642 
-1652 LNLMKKYGKAEVI
+1652 MKNITE
-1665 GILKDNQK
+1665 
-1673 KTLEALLGIKM
+1673 
-1684 TNTLLEEILEVYI
+1684 LLEGCLE
-1697 PLYDNKVTPEE
+1697 
-1708 YFEQNFGKLCNK
+1708 
-1720 EISCPS
+1720 

>member
-1 MKRVFQVSEITTLC
+1 MKRVFQVSEISTLC

-23 GCKTHIANMKTYAD
+23 GCKTHISNMKTYAE
-37 QADEALAEVPSEV
+37 QADEALAEVPGEV
-50 RYYGAVSSV
+50 RHYGAVYSV
-59 SQLRSA
+59 SELRSA

-71 EEALTK
+71 EDALTK
-77 LENCRQRACE
+77 LENCRVRACE
-87 LIPAADS
+87 LIPAADT
-94 DYAAQTRELMR
+94 DYAAQTRELVG

-193 VGREP
+193 GGREP

-212 GVLGRDWNHNYEV
+212 GVLGKDWNHNYEV
-225 HLEFMDGE
+225 HLEFTDGE

-296 SLVTFTYEE
+296 GRVTFTYETE
-305 GSPFRLVK
+305 APFRLVK

-319 EFFSFSYDAEGKLER
+319 EFFAFSYGADGMLER
-334 VQDHTGRSL
+334 VEDHTGRCL
-343 SYKYQ
+343 SYQYQ
-348 GGLLKEVTLPDGNT
+348 GGLLKEVRLPDGNT
-362 FRYGYTPQGKLEHVE
+362 FRYGYTPQGKLEQVE

-703 DANGNRI
+703 DANGSRT
-710 GEEDENGSKTTFVY
+710 GEEDENGAKTTFVY

-743 RYDGEGNLIEAKDAL
+743 RYDGEGNLIEAEDAL

-781 SRRYTYT
+781 SRHYTYT

-802 KMVYRYLRGG
+802 TTCYQYQKGG
-812 QVAGIRH
+812 LLEKIQYSDG
-819 PDDTEET
+819 TEEA
-826 FTYDANGNLETHTL
+826 FTYDANGNLETHTF

-846 TYGYDSMDR
+846 RYGYDSMDR

-920 EIRQYGAEGSLKED
+920 EIRQYGAEGSLKEEV
-934 TEGSGMD
+934 EGSGMD

-960 RYTRDLRGQVTETRD
+960 RYTRDLRGQVTETMD
-975 ALGQREVY
+975 ALKQREVY

-1026 YNPLRQLLEV
+1026 YNPLRQLMEV
-1036 QDWLGSTK
+1036 QDWLGNTK

-1070 AGERRSITYPDGKT
+1070 AGERRIMTYPDGKT

-1097 LKEGDSVITYV
+1097 LKEGDSIINYG

-1230 SERHGELLKAY
+1230 REKHGELLKAY
-1241 RYDKRGNLTG
+1241 SYDKRGNLTG
-1251 ILENGAWKKQYVYGA
+1251 IQENGAWKKQYVYGA

-1275 ATGKQA
+1275 AAGKQA

-1289 HRVGKQEGVL
+1289 HRVGKQENVL

-1310 SRIGMEIG
+1310 NRIGMEIG
-1318 NSRQITYTLDLTRQY
+1318 NSRQIAYTLDLTRQY

-1338 RTEENRSQRYFWDG
+1338 RTEESQSQRYFWDG

-1376 IEDSAGNLRENY
+1376 IEDSAGNLRESY

-1399 NQGKIQPFG
+1399 NQGEIQPFG
-1408 YTGYQRDPVAGTYYA
+1408 YTGYQRDEIAGTYYA
-1423 QAREYLTENGRF
+1423 QAREYLAENGRF
-1435 AGQDLIAGFMDMP
+1435 AGQDLIAGFMDLP
-1448 FSMNRYSYCFNS
+1448 FSMNRYSYCFNAPM
-1460 SLILIDYNGC
+1460 ILVD
-1470 FAVLATLGAMALG
+1470 LDGAFPSWSDIKKGFSKGIGKAWNWAKKHKDDIIKVIGTTAL
-1483 ALAGSAINA
+1483 
-1492 SVKVV
+1492 VV
-1497 TEYVEVKRGE
+1497 
-1507 KEKID
+1507 
-1512 WGEVAGAAA
+1512 
-1521 EGAIIGGV
+1521 GGV
-1529 SALPIT
+1529 A
-1535 GPLITAVTTIG
+1535 ITAATFG
-1546 TGAVAAG
+1546 TGAGVFVGISAVSGA
-1553 TKSTVTQL
+1553 T
-1561 VNNQPI
+1561 
-1567 DYNKVVE
+1567 
-1574 DAMIGGVTSGIFYG
+1574 AGGVTSYITGGDIVDNICGGTINGTITAIGTLLGTPGVGNFLGGAIGSAITDIMGGEKEFDKVLLRSAIGGGIQLGMTMGG
-1588 IGKIKDVGKIK
+1588 IITKVSYDVGLKNTSLGGII
-1599 LAGKT
+1599 LNY
-1604 QGVNTKDLYKQKL
+1604 VNMVYGLGSGMATFGFQ
-1617 NEVASKQE
+1617 EVLDQC
-1625 QIKGAIAAT
+1625 
-1634 GRTSPHRK
+1634 
-1642 RQLAALKKEA
+1642 EA
-1652 LNLMKKYGKAEVI
+1652 
-1665 GILKDNQK
+1665 
-1673 KTLEALLGIKM
+1673 
-1684 TNTLLEEILEVYI
+1684 
-1697 PLYDNKVTPEE
+1697 
-1708 YFEQNFGKLCNK
+1708 
-1720 EISCPS
+1720 

>member
-37 QADEALAEVPSEV
+37 QAEAALGIVPDDV
-50 RYYGAVSSV
+50 RYSVAVQDV

-94 DYAAQTRELMR
+94 DYAAQTRELMG

-193 VGREP
+193 GGREP

-225 HLEFMDGE
+225 HLEFIDGE

-259 EGTLEK
+259 EGILEK
-265 AEDGYTYRTR
+265 EEDGYAYCTR
-275 EQKVYRFD
+275 GQKTYRFD
-283 REGMCLETETLLG
+283 GEGKCLEIETLLG
-296 SLVTFTYEE
+296 IRVAFTYEME
-305 GSPFRLVK
+305 APFRLVK
-313 AEKDTG
+313 VEKDTG

-409 YDAEKKTVELTERN
+409 YEEEKKSVELTERN

-468 QYAYDPAGNL
+468 QYAYDPDGNL

-490 ILYGKKNQP
+490 ILYGEKNQP

-525 ALGNEVEITYTVSG
+525 ALGNEVEITYTEAG

-546 ADKSRISLSY
+546 ADKSKITLSY
-556 DARGNITAIEDAQGN
+556 DAKGNITAIEDAQGN
-571 VTRYVYDA
+571 VIRYVYDA

-593 TRYTYDVMGN
+593 TKYAYDVMGN
-603 VTCVENAEGNC
+603 VTCVENAEGNR

-655 ETLLAYDSMWNLAR
+655 ETLLTYDSMWNLAR
-669 VTTPDGARTTYL
+669 VTEPDGARTTYL

-703 DANGNRI
+703 DANGNRT
-710 GEEDENGSKTTFVY
+710 GEEDENGAKTTFVY

-743 RYDGEGNLIEAKDAL
+743 RYDGEGNLIEAEDAL

-781 SRRYTYT
+781 SRHYTYT

-802 KMVYRYLRGG
+802 TTCYQYQKGG
-812 QVAGIRH
+812 LLEKIQYSDG
-819 PDDTEET
+819 TEEA

-846 TYGYDSMDR
+846 RYGYDSMDR

-948 KQNGRNRLCQVT
+948 KQIGRNRLCQVT

-983 TYDKKGQLLSKLDKE
+983 TYDRKGQLLSKLDKE

-1036 QDWLGSTK
+1036 QDWLGNTK

-1070 AGERRSITYPDGKT
+1070 AGERRSMTYPDGKT

-1097 LKEGDSVITYV
+1097 LKEGDSIINYG

-1149 RYTYLYDFLGNKTR
+1149 RYTYLYDLLGNKTG

-1230 SERHGELLKAY
+1230 SEKHGELLKAY
-1241 RYDKRGNLTG
+1241 SYDKRGNLTG
-1251 ILENGAWKKQYVYGA
+1251 IQENGAWKKQYVYGA

-1275 ATGKQA
+1275 AAGKQA

-1338 RTEENRSQRYFWDG
+1338 RTEESRSQRYFWDG

-1376 IEDSAGNLRENY
+1376 IEDGAGNLRESY

-1408 YTGYQRDPVAGTYYA
+1408 YTGYQRDEVSGTYYA
-1423 QAREYLTENGRF
+1423 QAREYLAENGRF
-1435 AGQDLIAGFMDMP
+1435 AGQDLIKGFIENP
-1448 FSMNRYSYCFNS
+1448 VSINRYIYCQCNS
-1460 SLILIDYNGC
+1460 LNYIDLTGKSREDARNYMEKYGTDLNEDGEPDETNSNYPMFKSNCANFVSQTLVAGGIEPVKGEWYITTALNENLLGGLTLKVGAFVHRLLGNNVHYNNTVKNHDVLLSDTWNDAKAQYDYFSNPDNGYINGEVIHIKTQEELVRAAKEGNIQTGDLLYWDRKGKGVTHASIISKVAGDEILFAGNTRARFDYSVKN
-1470 FAVLATLGAMALG
+1470 ALG
-1483 ALAGSAINA
+1483 DYKGGI
-1492 SVKVV
+1492 
-1497 TEYVEVKRGE
+1497 Y
-1507 KEKID
+1507 
-1512 WGEVAGAAA
+1512 
-1521 EGAIIGGV
+1521 II
-1529 SALPIT
+1529 
-1535 GPLITAVTTIG
+1535 
-1546 TGAVAAG
+1546 
-1553 TKSTVTQL
+1553 
-1561 VNNQPI
+1561 
-1567 DYNKVVE
+1567 
-1574 DAMIGGVTSGIFYG
+1574 
-1588 IGKIKDVGKIK
+1588 KIKDEFYNNCDI
-1599 LAGKT
+1599 
-1604 QGVNTKDLYKQKL
+1604 
-1617 NEVASKQE
+1617 E
-1625 QIKGAIAAT
+1625 
-1634 GRTSPHRK
+1634 
-1642 RQLAALKKEA
+1642 
-1652 LNLMKKYGKAEVI
+1652 
-1665 GILKDNQK
+1665 
-1673 KTLEALLGIKM
+1673 
-1684 TNTLLEEILEVYI
+1684 
-1697 PLYDNKVTPEE
+1697 
-1708 YFEQNFGKLCNK
+1708 
-1720 EISCPS
+1720 